1 MLSWSLSA
9 ANTRSAEEE
18 NACFISMGV
27 VMHASYHVR
36 WDAVHPSAMGLGR
49 RGTAVS
55 EHSAWVFNRMA
66 DVYDARP
73 AYPEM
78 LIESLAHLAGK
89 PGAYVG
95 DLGAG
100 IGHVALPLAQR
111 GFDVTAVEP
120 ARAMLDQLEDRAS
133 RRGLSIQG
141 VHAAAEAVPV
151 EQASFDLVVIADA
164 LHFLD
169 AELTGIEVD
178 RVLDEPGALAMIT
191 SELGDTPFMRA
202 LVALMEE
209 AAPRRPRETSQAI
222 AQVAALSH
230 VTLSEPS
237 TFVDHTPVSA
247 EQLQR
252 IVKSISFIGP
262 AMNPERFT
270 EFWRRVTELVT
281 ELPEPPVWSRRFT
294 LHTGRRG

>member
-1 MLSWSLSA
+1 
-9 ANTRSAEEE
+9 
-18 NACFISMGV
+18 
-27 VMHASYHVR
+27 
-36 WDAVHPSAMGLGR
+36 
-49 RGTAVS
+49 
-55 EHSAWVFNRMA
+55 MA

-78 LIESLAHLAGK
+78 LIESLAQLAATQRERGQT
-89 PGAYVG
+89 AYVG

-120 ARAMLDQLEDRAS
+120 ARAMLDQLQERAS
-133 RRGLSIQG
+133 RRGLSVQAL
-141 VHAAAEAVPV
+141 HAAAEAVPV
-151 EQASFDLVVIADA
+151 ESASFDLVVIADA

-169 AELTGIEVD
+169 SELTGIEVD
-178 RVLDEPGALAMIT
+178 RVLDEQGALAIVT
-191 SELGDTPFMRA
+191 CELGDTPFMRA

-262 AMNPERFT
+262 AMNPDRFT
-270 EFWRRVTELVT
+270 DFWRRVTEL
-281 ELPEPPVWSRRFT
+281 PDPPVWSRRFT
-294 LHTGRRG
+294 LHAGRRG